1 MIRIGHRGADVI
13 DVQARLKKLQRQD
26 LEVDGYFGEQ
36 TLMAARNFQIE
47 HGLVIDGIVGN
58 QTRAVLTNL
67 TDSDLLYLFIHCSA
81 SATSAIHVTAD
92 WIKEYHMERKG
103 WSRPGYSDVIELN
116 GRIKNIYEY
125 DHDGKVEK
133 QEYTWGTRMLN
144 RNARHICY
152 VGGIDEDG
160 KACDTRTTAQKKA
173 LAAYVHTAIA
183 YNPALIV
190 VGHNQVQKK
199 ACPSFD
205 VPQWLISCGVDTHN
219 IALWN
224 NNLKRI

>member
-1 MIRIGHRGADVI
+1 MGHRGADVV
-13 DVQARLKKLQRQD
+13 DLQARLKNIQKYD

-36 TLMAARNFQIE
+36 TLMAVRNFQIG
-47 HGLVIDGIVGN
+47 HGLVIDGIAGN

-67 TDSDLLYLFIHCSA
+67 TDHALLYLFIHCSA
-81 SATSAIHVTAD
+81 SAPSALHVTAE
-92 WIKEYHMERKG
+92 WIKEYHMERRG
-103 WSRPGYSDVIELN
+103 WSRPGYSDVVELN
-116 GRIKNIYEY
+116 GTIKNIYEY

-133 QEYTWGTRMLN
+133 DEYTWGTRMLN

-152 VGGIDEDG
+152 VGGIDDDG
-160 KACDTRTTAQKKA
+160 NAKDTRTKAQKKS

-183 YNPALIV
+183 YNPTLIV

-224 NNLKRI
+224 DNLKRI